1 MKKIVQ
7 EMTAKVLGGEGV
19 CFDEALK
26 MINIDEEDLESLE
39 ALFEGANKIRE
50 KFVGKKVDLCAIV
63 NGKSGKCS
71 ENCKYCAQS
80 AHYNTNVKE
89 YPLLEH
95 EEILPKALEAEAKGV
110 TRFSIVTSGRG
121 ISNEE
126 LRKLTEIYRKLKKE
140 TKLELCAS
148 HGIISYEQA
157 QSLKESGVSTYHHNL
172 ETSRRYYPNICTTH
186 TYEDRIN
193 TIKNA
198 QKAGLHICCGGI
210 IGMGETPE
218 DRVMMFFDIK
228 ELGARSVP
236 INILNPIKGTP
247 LENRKVLSP
256 IEILKTIAVSRY
268 ILPKAYIRYAG
279 GRTALGEKQI
289 QGFKAGVNAALV
301 GDYLTTVGNKIEE
314 DKQMIR
320 QVGLEV

>member
-1 MKKIVQ
+1 MRKFVQ

-26 MINIDEEDLESLE
+26 MINIDEKDMESLE

-63 NGKSGKCS
+63 NGKSGRCS

-95 EEILPKALEAEAKGV
+95 EEILPKALEAEAEGV

-218 DRVMMFFDIK
+218 DRVMMVFDIK

-256 IEILKTIAVSRY
+256 IEILKTMAVSRY

-314 DKQMIR
+314 DKAMIR